1 MNALIW
7 IDFAIIGLTSISL
20 LIGLLRGFSQGVYSL
35 INWILATGV
44 GLTFSREF
52 AFFLRLTLSDPVARI
67 AASFAVLFFITLLVG
82 GLIRILLGDLVK
94 KNHLTL
100 LDRLGGMIVGI
111 GHSIIIV
118 TVIVMLTGLSVL
130 PQSPW
135 WKESKLIPPFQTFAL
150 WLRDHVPSELAKH
163 VRYQ

>member
-44 GLTFSREF
+44 GLTFSRDF
-52 AFFLRLTLSDPVARI
+52 SFFLPLKLSDPAARI
-67 AASFAVLFFITLLVG
+67 AASFAALFFTTLLVG

-94 KNHLTL
+94 KNRLTL
-100 LDRLGGMIVGI
+100 LDRLGGMIAGI
-111 GHSIIIV
+111 AHSLIVV
-118 TVIVMLTGLSVL
+118 TVIVLLTGLSVL

-135 WKESKLIPPFQTFAL
+135 WNESKLLPPFQTFAL
-150 WLRDHVPSELAKH
+150 WLRDHVPSELTKH